1 MWHQTHTR
9 YLERRLLIPQ
19 IFLPHRRPWH
29 LVIRTQTVPMVSV
42 FKGYMLWTQCLLGKL
57 DTYSWCHSSGC
68 DFISQLWQ
76 TCDVSSC
83 HTILTTIQQ
92 FEILGHVDFST
103 RSRGCTHRV
112 KIEAPNDLR
121 RLNNELLPPD
131 VEGFIQHFLWRARL
145 TLLDISL
152 ITSLRLRWKGDIC
165 VDLFNI
171 LDEDSHYHFQ
181 YS

>member
-1 MWHQTHTR
+1 MRITGLMWHQTHTR

-19 IFLPHRRPWH
+19 IFLPHRQPWR

-83 HTILTTIQQ
+83 RTLLTTIQQ

-103 RSRGCTHRV
+103 RSRGCTL
-112 KIEAPNDLR
+112 ES
-121 RLNNELLPPD
+121 RLKRPMIFDVWIMNCYRLMLMGSYNTFYDELGWLCLT
-131 VEGFIQHFLWRARL
+131 FL
-145 TLLDISL
+145 
-152 ITSLRLRWKGDIC
+152 
-165 VDLFNI
+165 
-171 LDEDSHYHFQ
+171 H
-181 YS
+181 